1 MPLIQTVNIIS
12 DLAQKFN
19 LQNAPIYV
27 DKSKLNIGTQAT
39 PAANRNQ
46 YDGKIPDIG
55 YYYLSDY
62 PIATSSL
69 GTPVYTNIVFKGSTY
84 TNSVGKQSSFADVEL
99 QTVLLHVSQAKKI
112 IRTEIQ
118 GRDGTVKEYIGMDDY
133 HITINAIINGINGHY
148 PIEDIAPLKQMLD
161 APVTIDVACNYLLM
175 LGIQSVVVESY
186 AFEQEAGMYSQQK
199 VSINCISDTPII
211 LQSASF
217 T

>member
-1 MPLIQTVNIIS
+1 MPLIQTVNVIS

-27 DKSKLNIGTQAT
+27 DKSKLNIGTKSI
-39 PAANRNQ
+39 PSANKNP

-69 GTPVYTNIVFKGSTY
+69 GTPVYTNLVFKGGSY
-84 TNSVGKQSSFADVEL
+84 TNSAGKQSTFADVEL
-99 QTVLLHVSQAKKI
+99 QTVLLQVSQAKKI
-112 IRTEIQ
+112 IKTEIQ

-133 HITINAIINGINGHY
+133 HISVNAIINGSNGYY
-148 PIEDIAPLKQMLD
+148 PAEDVSTLKQILD

-175 LGIQSVVVESY
+175 LGIKSIVVESY
-186 AFEQEAGMYSQQK
+186 AFEQQAGMYSQQK